1 MKRLAN
7 HMLENVFSQTKNL
20 IAWISI
26 FVTLGC
32 LAIVLLHYCFAE
44 IQAVRWPTRNYFIA
58 ALFLS
63 ILSKKW
69 STFFVIFSLPLLP
82 ELHIQAAYVFK
93 PAVQYF
99 VAYPGIDIVAG
110 FAIGTFLHVKFVE
123 GKSLRSEF
131 RAPPWP
137 IGLLLIVLTASTA
150 IAIARNLW
158 RTDQPFDL
166 IDMANSAIKYKLLS
180 KLDTYF
186 PLSDLTVHAVAVVF
200 FVTLT
205 SIMRGVDNKVDLVF
219 KPIIFGLL
227 LSAILGIFQA
237 LTSYGLPP
245 NTSLYRPENFGFAAQ
260 AFQPDLHAFAGH
272 MLVGTVGLL
281 AYYLYAKPVIPRW
294 LLFAVWSLCWIALI
308 LSKSRASFLL
318 SAVTTIV
325 LGFVIV
331 SKLDVSRL
339 SKVGG
344 VVICGGGILAF
355 AIFTNNLSWLRA
367 AYETLSETNL
377 SDFSTLNQLSRDRLD
392 LHGAALRMALAF
404 PIFGI
409 GLGLFFPLSA
419 IKEFSGS
426 PFMTLAGGEN
436 AHNYFLQTFAEV
448 GLLGIFCI
456 LLVFL
461 YPIQNRQQDKQY
473 LVAVFG
479 ILAIFYGNI
488 YSHSLII
495 RENLFFLVAMIAL
508 LYAVTMG
515 HDSEKS
521 ARQKTSCYFFIKG
534 SVVFLL
540 LLLLFFFGLAE
551 VSDSFDKTPFT
562 PFN

>member
-1 MKRLAN
+1 
-7 HMLENVFSQTKNL
+7 MLECVFNQTKIL

-26 FVTLGC
+26 FITLGC
-32 LAIVLLHYCFAE
+32 LAIVLLHYFFAE

-58 ALFLS
+58 ALLIS

-82 ELHIQAAYVFK
+82 ELHIQAEHVFK
-93 PAVQYF
+93 PAVRYF

-110 FAIGTFLHVKFVE
+110 FAIGTLLHVKFVE
-123 GKSLRSEF
+123 GKSLHREF
-131 RAPPWP
+131 KAPPWP

-150 IAIARNLW
+150 TALARNLW
-158 RTDQPFDL
+158 RTDQSFDL
-166 IDMANSAIKYKLLS
+166 MHMANSAIKYKLLS

-186 PLSDLTVHAVAVVF
+186 PLSDLIVHAIAVVF

-227 LSAILGIFQA
+227 LSSLLGIFQS

-272 MLVGTVGLL
+272 MLIGTVGLL
-281 AYYLYAKPVIPRW
+281 AYYLYAKPVIPNW

-331 SKLDVSRL
+331 SKLNVSRP

-344 VVICGGGILAF
+344 VMICGSGILAF
-355 AIFTNNLSWLRA
+355 AFFTNNLSWLRA

-426 PFMTLAGGEN
+426 PFMTQAGGEN

-448 GLLGIFCI
+448 GLIGILCI
-456 LLVFL
+456 LIVFA
-461 YPIQNRQQDKQY
+461 YPLQNRQRNNQY
-473 LVAVFG
+473 LVALFG

-495 RENLFFLVAMIAL
+495 RENM
-508 LYAVTMG
+508 
-515 HDSEKS
+515 
-521 ARQKTSCYFFIKG
+521 
-534 SVVFLL
+534 FLL
-540 LLLLFFFGLAE
+540 VSLTALMYNLMIENSCPKPQSNNSSRYLVVINYAGLLFIFLIIYFGFIE
-551 VSDSFDKTPFT
+551 VLSSFQKIPFA
-562 PFN
+562 PSS

>member
-1 MKRLAN
+1 
-7 HMLENVFSQTKNL
+7 MLENVFSQTKIL

-26 FVTLGC
+26 FITLGC
-32 LAIVLLHYCFAE
+32 LAIVLLHYFFAE

-58 ALFLS
+58 ALLIS

-82 ELHIQAAYVFK
+82 ELHIQAGHVFK

-110 FAIGTFLHVKFVE
+110 FAIGTLLHVKFVE
-123 GKSLRSEF
+123 GKSLHREF
-131 RAPPWP
+131 KAPPWP

-150 IAIARNLW
+150 TGLARNLW
-158 RTDQPFDL
+158 RTDQSFDL
-166 IDMANSAIKYKLLS
+166 MHMATSAIKYKLLG
-180 KLDTYF
+180 KLDTFF
-186 PLSDLTVHAVAVVF
+186 PLADLIVHAIAVVF

-227 LSAILGIFQA
+227 LSSLLGIFQS

-272 MLVGTVGLL
+272 MLIGTVGLL
-281 AYYLYAKPVIPRW
+281 AYYLYAKPVIPNW

-325 LGFVIV
+325 LGFVV
-331 SKLDVSRL
+331 VLRLDVSRR
-339 SKVGG
+339 SKVAGIL
-344 VVICGGGILAF
+344 ICGSGVLAF
-355 AIFTNNLSWLRA
+355 AIFTNNLSWLRDT
-367 AYETLSETNL
+367 YETIRQTNL

-426 PFMTLAGGEN
+426 PFMTQAGGEN
-436 AHNYFLQTFAEV
+436 AHNYFLQTFAEL
-448 GLLGIFCI
+448 GLIGILCI
-456 LLVFL
+456 CLVFV
-461 YPIQNRQQDKQY
+461 YPLRNRQRNTEY
-473 LVAVFG
+473 LVVIFG
-479 ILAIFYGNI
+479 IIAIFLGNV

-495 RENLFFLVAMIAL
+495 RENLFLLASMIVL
-508 LYAVTMG
+508 LYAVTDDNMITKHCPQQKSIYAPIG
-515 HDSEKS
+515 YFAAILLISLLSYFGAFEIINSFSE
-521 ARQKTSCYFFIKG
+521 
-534 SVVFLL
+534 
-540 LLLLFFFGLAE
+540 
-551 VSDSFDKTPFT
+551 TPFAFRGR
-562 PFN
+562 PFQQP